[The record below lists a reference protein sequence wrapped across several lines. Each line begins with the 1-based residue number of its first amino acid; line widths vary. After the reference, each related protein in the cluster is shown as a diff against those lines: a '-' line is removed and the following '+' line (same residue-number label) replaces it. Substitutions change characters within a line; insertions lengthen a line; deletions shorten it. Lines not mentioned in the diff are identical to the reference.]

1 MNALITNMINNVFH
15 MIWFCSIVAEPR
27 HSRKKTV
34 LIVAVT
40 TMLVEMISLAALY
53 VRRTNILPYETVTK
67 TVSYFTGF
75 LTIMTIYT
83 LMYVLLIS
91 ASHPA
96 KSLFMVAAYFSL
108 WAVIYCLV
116 SIITDTYAGAGNV
129 VIWVLRIGLNLLFL
143 IPYLLFFRNPLFR
156 MYKEIKSGYWLIST
170 LSIMCFAMQSIFL
183 IYNDRARNH
192 DMFFI
197 LLLFSSFGFMVAVY
211 AMIFRYMSQSG
222 YAYRMERLESNEK
235 FLLAQIDSYE
245 KMAENARQTRHDF
258 RHHNM
263 VVMEYAK
270 NKNYEGII
278 TYLQEYEEKE
288 TEKYIGTFCA
298 NHAVDT
304 VLSAYTSR
312 CGHNGIEVDTDI
324 RMDEPTWCSDYD
336 LVTILANI
344 LENAVNGCMKTTG
357 ARRIDISV
365 RQKENKIILVC
376 KNTCVPNIPFE
387 NGLPKNRKHDGIG
400 VESILNTIA
409 KYNGDADFSAAD
421 GIFVCRVILNNKKS
435 ERQ

>member
-40 TMLVEMISLAALY
+40 TILSEMISLAAFFLRY
-53 VRRTNILPYETVTK
+53 TNTLSYEKVPVTL
-67 TVSYFTGF
+67 SYFIGY
-75 LTIMTIYT
+75 LSIMSLYAF
-83 LMYVLLIS
+83 MYVLFLS
-91 ASHPA
+91 KSHPA
-96 KSLFMVAAYFSL
+96 KSLFIVAAYYSL
-108 WAVIYCLV
+108 WASIYCLV
-116 SIITDTYAGAGNV
+116 SIITDTYAGAGNA
-129 VIWVLRIGLNLLFL
+129 VIWGLRIGLNLLFL
-143 IPYLLFFRNPLFR
+143 IPYLLFLRRPLFR
-156 MYKEIKSGYWLIST
+156 MYKEIKSGYWLIAT
-170 LSIMCFAMQSIFL
+170 LSIMCFAMQSLFL

-192 DMFFI
+192 DMPFI
-197 LLLFSSFGFMVAVY
+197 LLLFASFWFMAAVY
-211 AMIFRYMSQSG
+211 AMIFRYMAQSG

-235 FLLAQIDSYE
+235 FMLAQIDSYE

-278 TYLQEYEEKE
+278 AYLQEYEEKE

-304 VLSAYTSR
+304 VLSAYASR
-312 CGHNGIEVDTDI
+312 CGNNGIEVNTDL
-324 RMDEPTWCSDYD
+324 RLDEPTWCSDYD
-336 LVTILANI
+336 LVTVLANI
-344 LENAVNGCMKTTG
+344 LENAVNGCMKVNG
-357 ARRIDISV
+357 MRRMEISV
-365 RQKENKIILVC
+365 KQKENKLIIVC
-376 KNTCVPNIPFE
+376 KNTCTDNILFE
-387 NGLPKNRKHDGIG
+387 NGLPKNRKHDGVG

-409 KYNGDADFSAAD
+409 KYNGDADFSEAD
-421 GIFVCRVILNNKKS
+421 GLFVCRVILNNKRS
-435 ERQ
+435 E